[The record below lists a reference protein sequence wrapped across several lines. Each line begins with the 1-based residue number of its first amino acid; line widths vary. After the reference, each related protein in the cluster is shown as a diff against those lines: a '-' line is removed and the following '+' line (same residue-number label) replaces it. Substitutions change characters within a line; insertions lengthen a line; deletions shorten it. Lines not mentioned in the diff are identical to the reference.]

1 MLEAL
6 LLFAALETGSP
17 PPATATSPAPAA
29 TSPAP
34 ATATPAPATATP
46 APAIPTSTSTT
57 SPDQPDLIMQAM
69 SDELARSMTSLK
81 LANQPAPHY
90 IRYQLRDSDTF
101 HVETSQGALIA
112 KNRIQAR
119 DLDIDLRVGTYKLDS
134 SEEFQ
139 HTFSGV
145 TIDDDYDAIRR
156 DIWENTD
163 IAYKRAVEDYHKK
176 VASIKEQIMRDVPDS
191 MSKEEPVVL
200 IEPKLKLVV
209 DESKWT
215 EITKRLSR
223 ALNAY
228 PKLKRAS
235 VDMVCDVSNR
245 YLINNEGFKHRVG
258 DERWEVTVC
267 ASSQAE
273 DGAIISDVE
282 VFAANSENRMPTVE
296 AMEEKVKALGQRVTE
311 SADAKSVVF
320 DYSGPVLLEG
330 QAAAEFFVQVL
341 VPHLANIDI
350 PPSTSGTSFPRKNPL
365 SRKLGRRI
373 LPTFINITDDPFAT
387 EYKGTPLVM
396 GYALDSDGMR
406 PIKLKLVEHGM
417 LKTLCASR
425 MPSRQIK
432 NSNGHAGYNGQPE
445 VTSLFVTSELS
456 KPTSELKQQLID
468 KGRELGLDYV
478 LIVRRSSGVL
488 QESRGMLDN
497 SISAP
502 DQHRAMTEDII
513 TNLFPPLSLYR
524 VSVKDGTEE
533 LVRGVKF
540 YPVTHHVLKD
550 ILATGDDDAAYL
562 TDLNFA
568 KLSHIITPSIL
579 LEELDLEP
587 QDIRQMRPPV
597 LGNPRFAKGD

>member
-6 LLFAALETGSP
+6 MIIAAIETGS
-17 PPATATSPAPAA
+17 A
-29 TSPAP
+29 
-34 ATATPAPATATP
+34 
-46 APAIPTSTSTT
+46 
-57 SPDQPDLIMQAM
+57 DRPDLIMQAM
-69 SDELARSMTSLK
+69 TDELNRSMHSLK
-81 LANQPAPHY
+81 LENQPSPYY
-90 IRYQLRDSDTF
+90 IRYQLRETDTF

-119 DLDIDLRVGTYKLDS
+119 DLDIDLRVGNYKLDS

-139 HTFSGV
+139 RTFSGV

-176 VASIKEQIMRDVPDS
+176 IASIKEQVMRDVPDS

-200 IEPKLKLVV
+200 MEPKLKLAV
-209 DESKWT
+209 DEPKWI
-215 EITKRLSR
+215 EVTKRLSK
-223 ALNAY
+223 ALNNF
-228 PKLKRAS
+228 PRLKRAS

-273 DGAIISDVE
+273 DGAILSDVE
-282 VFAANSENRMPTVE
+282 VFAANTEDKMPTVE
-296 AMEEKVKALGQRVTE
+296 AMEEKVKALGQRVSD
-311 SADAKSVVF
+311 SADAKSIIL

-330 QAAAEFFVQVL
+330 QASAEFFVQVL
-341 VPHLANIDI
+341 VPHLANIDV

-373 LPTFINITDDPFAT
+373 LPTFINIIDDPFAT
-387 EYKGTPLVM
+387 EYKGTPLV
-396 GYALDSDGMR
+396 GSYALDSDGMR
-406 PIKLKLVEHGM
+406 PQKLKLVDRGI

-432 NSNGHAGYNGQPE
+432 KSNGHAGYNGQPE
-445 VTSLFVTSELS
+445 VTCLFISSEKS
-456 KPTSELKQQLID
+456 KPLSELKQQLID

-488 QESRGMLDN
+488 QESRGLLDN

-513 TNLFPPLSLYR
+513 TNLFPPLSLYK
-524 VSVKDGTEE
+524 VSVQDGTEE

-540 YPVTHHVLKD
+540 NPVTQHVLKD
-550 ILATGDDDAAYL
+550 ILAVGDDDAPYL

-568 KLSHIITPSIL
+568 KLSHIVTPSIL

-587 QDIRQMRPPV
+587 QDMRQMRPPV
-597 LGNPRFAKGD
+597 LTNPRFEKND